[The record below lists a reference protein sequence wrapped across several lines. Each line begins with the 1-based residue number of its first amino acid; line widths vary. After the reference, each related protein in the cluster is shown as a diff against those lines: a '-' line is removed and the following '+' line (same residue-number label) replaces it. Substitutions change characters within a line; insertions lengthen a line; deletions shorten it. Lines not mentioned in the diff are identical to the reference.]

1 MQSVSEFCE
10 RLMSFIDSNP
20 EILCVLHLFGAK
32 RELPKWMEDSGSEF
46 VSTNLGHSMDILR
59 DKDRY
64 GGKARLY
71 VESKDNPDI
80 PFPIPF
86 INYGDVDVDRLKET
100 CTELNT

>member
-1 MQSVSEFCE
+1 
-10 RLMSFIDSNP
+10 
-20 EILCVLHLFGAK
+20 
-32 RELPKWMEDSGSEF
+32 MEDRGSEF

>member
-1 MQSVSEFCE
+1 
-10 RLMSFIDSNP
+10 
-20 EILCVLHLFGAK
+20 
-32 RELPKWMEDSGSEF
+32 
-46 VSTNLGHSMDILR
+46 MDILR

-86 INYGDVDVDRLKET
+86 INHGDVDVDRLKET

>member
-1 MQSVSEFCE
+1 MQSVQEFCE
-10 RLMSFIDSNP
+10 SLMSFIDTHP
-20 EILCVLHLFGAK
+20 ESLCIVHLFGAK
-32 RELPKWMEDSGSEF
+32 RELPKWMEDRGSEF

-71 VESKDNPDI
+71 VEARDI
-80 PFPIPF
+80 HFPIPL
-86 INYGDVDVDRLKET
+86 INYGNVDVDRLKET